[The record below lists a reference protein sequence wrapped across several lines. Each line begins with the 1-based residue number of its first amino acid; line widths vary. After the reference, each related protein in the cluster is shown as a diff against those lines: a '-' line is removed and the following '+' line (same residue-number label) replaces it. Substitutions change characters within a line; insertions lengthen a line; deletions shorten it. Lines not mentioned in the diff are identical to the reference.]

1 MNLGIIRKHCC
12 ARKTALILN
21 AGRRQWIS
29 DGANA
34 WPVEGV
40 KNLDADGVA
49 ALFGLSAKK
58 RAAME
63 IRSVDMGDDPRYS
76 LEPTE
81 GETWEAVKEIG
92 AIAWDDEIFIAIST
106 AGGVMFLPRSAVK
119 HVKPE
124 NRRFGVRW
132 AAGKWP
138 IIACYGDALVS
149 VLMTPM
155 NLESERALR
164 CMAGRMAAPA
174 WEPEEEKAATAEA
187 KAEDLLKMMEGK
199 EQ

>member
-1 MNLGIIRKHCC
+1 MNLGIIKRHCV
-12 ARKTALILN
+12 ARRTALILN
-21 AGRRQWIS
+21 AGKRQWICDS
-29 DGANA
+29 LNA

-49 ALFGLSAKK
+49 ALFGLNAKK
-58 RAAME
+58 RASME

-92 AIAWDDEIFIAIST
+92 AIALDDEIFIAIST

-119 HVKPE
+119 HIKEE
-124 NRRFGVRW
+124 NRRFRVRW
-132 AAGKWP
+132 AGGEWP
-138 IIACYGDALVS
+138 IIACYGGALVS
-149 VLMTPM
+149 VLLTPV
-155 NLESERALR
+155 NLESARAMR
-164 CMAGRMAAPA
+164 SMAKRMAAQA

-187 KAEDLLKMMEGK
+187 EAEDMLKMMEGK